1 MSYGQWQIDEELTKK
16 EFGYYSNELTFGSKK
31 PVKCTCLSCGVT
43 SNKSFNYSS
52 SKHRCKSIINGEK
65 KCFKCKERKKIDEF
79 SKNKS
84 NPDGFQK
91 VCKVCFS
98 NYNCVKKGYE
108 KKAKNYKTSLEH
120 YFNSKLPSI
129 KKKCELKNIP
139 FDLEK
144 GDLLEKYKLQNG
156 RCYYSNL
163 EIEHNIGKLS
173 YNSISI
179 ERLSPEKGYTK
190 DNIVLCAF
198 NINSFKWMMNEI
210 EFKEYLEIV
219 IPKLIEYKNKK

>member
-1 MSYGQWQIDEELTKK
+1 MSYGQWVINEDLTFK
-16 EFGYYSNELTFGSKK
+16 EFGYYSSGLTYGSQKS
-31 PVKCTCLSCGVT
+31 VKCECLACGMIA
-43 SNKSFNYSS
+43 NKKFTYSQ
-52 SKHRCKSIINGEK
+52 SKHRCKPIIDGKK
-65 KCFKCKERKKIDEF
+65 KCFKCKEFKTIEEF
-79 SKNKS
+79 SKNRS
-84 NPDGFQK
+84 NYDGYKK
-91 VCKVCFS
+91 VCKECFA
-98 NYNCVKKGYE
+98 NYDSVKKGYE
-108 KKAKNYKTSLEH
+108 KKSKKYKTSLDH
-120 YFNSKLPSI
+120 YFNSKIPSI

-139 FDLEK
+139 FDLKK

-163 EIEHNIGKLS
+163 EIEHNVGKLS

-198 NINSFKWMMNEI
+198 NINSFKWMMNET